1 MAQLASYYVP
11 GLYVEDHSID
21 VPLDWRGLEPAL
33 LAMGLTM
40 RAGAFPTEIPGAP
53 ESVKLFYRVLC
64 APEHVHDDLPL
75 LVFFQGGP
83 GGACP
88 RPTSPTSDGWIAE
101 AIKHYRVI
109 LPDQRGTGRSSRV
122 SGRTMRALAERAA
135 ATGAD
140 PVRAQADF
148 LKRFLA
154 PSIVRD
160 FEYLRLTQFGGRP
173 WTTLGQSYGGFITL
187 SYLSSYPTG
196 INAAF
201 TCGGIPHVPASAAEV
216 YAHTFPRMAAKTRQY
231 YDRYPDDAERIA
243 TVADIVAAGDVTLPD
258 GSPLTV
264 ERLQLLGSDFGM
276 KPSFE
281 RMHWLF
287 DTAFEDGDGTPAA
300 AGPGTGLL
308 DMGALGGLPIA
319 GELAEA
325 LAGNAPRL
333 SDAFLMGV
341 LERTTTRS
349 NPLYWTLQEFIYADG
364 TTAPIR
370 WAAAAEKAKRAEFA
384 PDERPLLFT
393 GEACFPWMFEQMPEL
408 VPFADAVNL
417 LMEDIDFDPV
427 YDPVRLAQNEVPLHA
442 AVYFDDMYVDS
453 SLQLDTL
460 SRVGN
465 AHPWVTN
472 EFEHDGVHG
481 DRVFCHL
488 YEEAL
493 AAGHLAGK

>member
-40 RAGAFPTEIPGAP
+40 RAGAFPAPVPGAP
-53 ESVKLFYRVLC
+53 ESIKLFYRVVC
-64 APEHVHDDLPL
+64 APEHVSDDLPL
-75 LVFFQGGP
+75 LVYFQGGP

-88 RPTSPTSDGWIAE
+88 RPLSPTSDGWIAE
-101 AIKHYRVI
+101 AVKHYRVI
-109 LPDQRGTGRSSRV
+109 LPDQRGVGRSSRV
-122 SGRTMRALAERAA
+122 SGRTMAELGERAEA
-135 ATGAD
+135 AGAD
-140 PVRAQADF
+140 PVRSQADF

-196 INAAF
+196 IKAAF

-216 YAHTFPRMAAKTRQY
+216 YARTFPRMVAKTKAY
-231 YDRYPDDAERIA
+231 YDRYPGDVERVA
-243 TVADIVAAGDVTLPD
+243 AVADMVEAGNIVLPD

-287 DTAFEDGDGTPAA
+287 DTAFEDGDG
-300 AGPGTGLL
+300 
-308 DMGALGGLPIA
+308 ALGATEPH
-319 GELAEA
+319 
-325 LAGNAPRL
+325 L

-341 LERTTTRS
+341 LDRTTTRA

-364 TTAPIR
+364 TCAPIG
-370 WAAAAEKAKRAEFA
+370 WAAAAEKAGRPEFDGNA
-384 PDERPLLFT
+384 RPLMFT

-408 VPFADAVNL
+408 VPFGAGVNL
-417 LMEDIDFDPV
+417 LMEDIEFDPV
-427 YDPVRLAQNEVPLHA
+427 YNPARLAANEVPLHA

-453 SLQLDTL
+453 GLQLDTL

-472 EFEHDGVHG
+472 EFEHDGLHG
-481 DRVFCHL
+481 DTVFRHL
-488 YEEAL
+488 YEA
-493 AAGHLAGK
+493 ARDAGHLG

>member
-1 MAQLASYYVP
+1 MTKFASYHVP

-40 RAGAFPTEIPGAP
+40 RAGAFPDPIAGAP
-53 ESVKLFYRVLC
+53 ESIKLFYRVVC
-64 APEHVHDDLPL
+64 APEHANDDLPL

-88 RPTSPTSDGWIAE
+88 RPLSPTSDGWIAE
-101 AIKHYRVI
+101 AVKHYRVI
-109 LPDQRGTGRSSRV
+109 LPDQRGVGRSSRV
-122 SGRTMRALAERAA
+122 SGRTISELGARAQAA
-135 ATGAD
+135 GAD
-140 PVRAQADF
+140 PARAQADF
-148 LKRFLA
+148 LKRLLA

-160 FEYLRLTQFGGRP
+160 FEYLRLTQFEGKP

-187 SYLSSYPTG
+187 AYLSLFPEAISTS
-196 INAAF
+196 F
-201 TCGGIPHVPASAAEV
+201 TCGGIPHVPASASEV
-216 YAHTFPRMAAKTRQY
+216 YAHTFPRMERKTRQFY
-231 YDRYPDDAERIA
+231 ERYP
-243 TVADIVAAGDVTLPD
+243 GDVERVATIADLVDAGGIVLPD

-281 RMHWLF
+281 RMHWLL
-287 DTAFEDGDGTPAA
+287 DTAFEDGDG
-300 AGPGTGLL
+300 
-308 DMGALGGLPIA
+308 
-319 GELAEA
+319 A
-325 LAGNAPRL
+325 LAGDEPIL

-341 LERTTTRS
+341 LERTTTRA

-364 TTAPIR
+364 HCTPIG
-370 WAAAAEKAKRAEFA
+370 WAAANEKAHRPEFDSLA
-384 PDERPLLFT
+384 RPIMLT

-408 VPFADAVNL
+408 VPFADAVSL
-417 LMEDIDFDPV
+417 LMEDTDFDRV
-427 YDPVRLAQNEVPLHA
+427 YDPVRLVANEVPLYA

-453 SLQLDTL
+453 GLQLDTL

-481 DRVFCHL
+481 GTVFRHL
-488 YEEAL
+488 FEEARSL
-493 AAGHLAGK
+493 GNA